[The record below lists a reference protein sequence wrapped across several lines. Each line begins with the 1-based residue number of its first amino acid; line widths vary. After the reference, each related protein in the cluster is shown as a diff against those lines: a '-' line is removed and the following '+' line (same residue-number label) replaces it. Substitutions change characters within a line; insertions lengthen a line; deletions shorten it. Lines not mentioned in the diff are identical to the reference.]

1 VSKEPTTPLADQSE
15 THGASLQQI
24 MGAKEFA
31 AGVDDV
37 RSGRPARFDTF
48 ADGDWS
54 YERGRLFAMIAPTTM
69 PLRIKGRLNFE
80 ALMILSRAFRSGA
93 IT

>member
-1 VSKEPTTPLADQSE
+1 MSKASITPQSE

-31 AGVDDV
+31 AGVSDA
-37 RSGRPARFDTF
+37 RAGKPAAFDAHDNF
-48 ADGDWS
+48 E
-54 YERGRLFAMIAPTTM
+54 YERGRQWAMLAPMSM
-69 PLRIKGRLNFE
+69 PLRIRGRLNFE
-80 ALMILSRAFRSGA
+80 ALMILSAAFRSGA